1 MKNILSAV
9 FVIGFVL
16 TGCGIDSIFNG
27 GAVVWSVIAAT
38 TAICGYFVVKG
49 ECYGEGAGDYQH

>member
-27 GAVVWSVIAAT
+27 GAVTWSVIAT
-38 TAICGYFVVKG
+38 ITAICGYFVVKG
-49 ECYGEGAGDYQH
+49 ECYGEGTSDYQH

>member
-1 MKNILSAV
+1 MRNILSAV

-27 GAVVWSVIAAT
+27 GAVVWSVIAIT
-38 TAICGYFVVKG
+38 TAICGYFIVKG
-49 ECYGEGAGDYQH
+49 ECYGEGNCDYQH

>member
-9 FVIGFVL
+9 FVIGFVV

-27 GAVVWSVIAAT
+27 GAVVWSVIAT
-38 TAICGYFVVKG
+38 ITAICGYFVVKG
-49 ECYGEGAGDYQH
+49 ESYGERKCDSQY

>member
-9 FVIGFVL
+9 FVIGFAF

-27 GAVVWSVIAAT
+27 GAVVWSVIAAI

-49 ECYGEGAGDYQH
+49 ECYGEGTGDYQY